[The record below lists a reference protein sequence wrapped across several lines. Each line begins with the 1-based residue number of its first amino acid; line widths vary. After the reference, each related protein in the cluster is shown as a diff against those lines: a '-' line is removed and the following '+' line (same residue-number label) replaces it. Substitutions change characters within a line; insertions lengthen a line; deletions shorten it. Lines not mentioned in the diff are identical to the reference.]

1 MVGRPRSDFG
11 RARVLLALVALTLL
25 TGVYFRGVVFGDQ
38 TLSAASY
45 VPGVLPS
52 GPVGGEPPPWP
63 RPMRD
68 AEGAAWVDE
77 PAPWIVGASL
87 RAGAWPLWN
96 DREGLGMPLLGNP
109 NAAVLSPF
117 SIPVA
122 LAPSSRMQDF
132 AWLARVLFL
141 GWATV
146 LLAREFGF
154 RFLPALGAGLAVAFS
169 GQTVQWIEHHPL
181 NVDAFV
187 PLALAAALALIRQV
201 PAGGPLL
208 ALAVAAG
215 CLGLKPQSA
224 LVAGLAAVVWLL
236 AGVPASRG
244 RLHWQRLFGW
254 TLLGMGLAAVAL
266 FPFWESWTQAS
277 GLVGAGRRGQSEWT
291 LPFAQIV
298 SLAGPWALP
307 ESLVPAGLPWLG
319 VSVLVLAAYGALRGY
334 REALVLVWLA
344 TVAIY
349 LARIFGGL
357 PLPLSDVPL
366 LGSVQWIKYSFP
378 LYLACGLL
386 AARGLEALPTSGR
399 LLAFLLVGAEMLF
412 LVPRA
417 WPVRTNP
424 YAPAPWVTALRE
436 LNRETPGRLSGAVSL
451 APPLVSGALG
461 FRDLRSIDVLTPAR
475 TWEFV
480 QRTLAP
486 SEGITWVLADP
497 DPLLVAT
504 GAGGPS
510 ANLRWILSPDRL
522 ELAQLPGAVRAMSVG
537 ERTVRLFAHL
547 EAHRFSTAYLFGG
560 RTRRGDDERFHWI
573 CETPCE
579 LEFDLSELSTHLVA
593 GFTTGEPSEVQARV
607 SARHD
612 GKVLASNQK
621 QLVLAPDDDGWRDL
635 EIEISEMPPSASA
648 SLVVSL
654 TAPKPTRV
662 FVGGVGLSPGQG
674 AESRHEE
681 QDLVHRSA
689 AFDQLILRYVG
700 DGLYLYERR
709 DALGAAYF
717 ADRVVSVGTS
727 EEVFSCVR
735 RHGGA
740 SACVVGPAIAE
751 ARGGAEVAV
760 LQDGPNAMLLQA
772 EGPGGLLVVSRL
784 AAAGFEARAG
794 GEVLPTQ
801 QVNGAL
807 LGFRVPPGSLEV
819 KVLYAPR
826 SVHWGL
832 WVSGASLL
840 IWLLFAGRLRF
851 ADGRRPQ

>member
-1 MVGRPRSDFG
+1 VVGQPRSEFG
-11 RARVLLALVALTLL
+11 RASVLLALVALTLL
-25 TGVYFRGVVFGDQ
+25 TGVYFRGIVFGNQ
-38 TLSAASY
+38 TLSAAAY

-52 GPVGGEPPPWP
+52 GPVGGELPPWP

-87 RAGAWPLWN
+87 RAGVWPLWN
-96 DREGLGMPLLGNP
+96 DKEGLGMPLLGNP

-122 LAPSSRMQDF
+122 LAPSSRMQDL

-154 RFLPALGAGLAVAFS
+154 RFLPALGAGIAVAFS

-187 PLALAAALALIRQV
+187 PLALAAALALIRRV

-224 LVAGLAAVVWLL
+224 LVAGLAGMVWLL

-244 RLHWQRLFGW
+244 RRHWQRLFGW

-307 ESLVPAGLPWLG
+307 ESSVPIGLPWLG
-319 VSVLVLAAYGALRGY
+319 VSVLALAAWGVLRGY

-344 TVAIY
+344 TVVIY

-378 LYLACGLL
+378 LYLACGML
-386 AARGLEALPTSGR
+386 AARGMEALPTSGR
-399 LLAFLLVGAEMLF
+399 LLACLLLSVEMFLLV
-412 LVPRA
+412 PQA

-424 YAPAPWVTALRE
+424 YAPAPWVTTLRE
-436 LNRETPGRLSGAVSL
+436 LNRDTPGRISGAVSL

-480 QRTLAP
+480 QRTIAP

-522 ELAQLPGAVRAMSVG
+522 EMAQLPSAVRAMSVG

-547 EAHRFSTAYLFGG
+547 QAHRFATAYLFGG

-579 LEFDLSELSTHLVA
+579 LEFDLSGLSTHLVA
-593 GFTTGEPSEVQARV
+593 GFTAGEPTEVRARV
-607 SARHD
+607 SARRD
-612 GKVLASNQK
+612 GKILASNEE
-621 QLVLAPDDDGWRDL
+621 QLSLAPDDDGWRDL
-635 EIEISEMPPSASA
+635 EIQLPAAPAAA

-654 TAPKPTRV
+654 TAPQTQRI
-662 FVGGVGLSPGQG
+662 FVGGVGLSPGQS
-674 AESRHEE
+674 AEERREE
-681 QDLVHRSA
+681 KEIAGRSA
-689 AFDQLILRYVG
+689 AFDQLILRYVA
-700 DGLYLYERR
+700 DGLYLYERT

-717 ADRVVSVGTS
+717 AEQIISVDTH
-727 EEVFSCVR
+727 EDIFSCVR
-735 RHGGA
+735 ERGGA

-751 ARGGAEVAV
+751 GGGEAQVAV
-760 LQDGPNAMLLQA
+760 LEDGPNAMLLQA
-772 EGPGGLLVVSRL
+772 EGAGGLLVVSRL
-784 AAAGFEARAG
+784 AASGFEATIA
-794 GEVLPTQ
+794 GEVLPMQ

-807 LGFRVPPGSLEV
+807 LGFRVPPGPQEV
-819 KVLYAPR
+819 EVNYRPR
-826 SVHWGL
+826 SVRWGL
-832 WVSGASLL
+832 WVSGGSLIL
-840 IWLLFAGRLRF
+840 WLLAVGRFRF
-851 ADGRRPQ
+851 ADTPRPQ